1 MCMQTFKEP
10 FTDTYSMD
18 TLDIIDYIEPSK
30 LKKRQKDK
38 ALLELIWQSW
48 REFLLTFKS
57 KLSKPTF

>member
-38 ALLELIWQSW
+38 ALFGAHLAKLEGI
-48 REFLLTFKS
+48 FIDI
-57 KLSKPTF
+57 